1 MQKICGKQQW
11 MTYARPDI
19 SYATKELARSLTQ
32 LTTLCQK
39 LKHLLWYIKGT
50 EHYRFYVRPI
60 VRTIGATPDLNIFVH
75 SDWAGR
81 ATTRKS
87 TPGSVIKFMGSTIHF
102 GSREQATIALS
113 SAEAVRYAINT
124 GAHQEPP
131 TGSTP
136 HQEGQRQDPHKL
148 FEQAKHVHKNWSL
161 KESKA
166 HRAQTPFHRSN
177 TFSSNNLRNMTPRGP
192 PRSLQYG
199 QQHRGH
205 LRRSTLR
212 AHSPALLANTNSSKG
227 FTAARTQACTRV
239 CTCEQRPQRTHTDMH
254 FSSHGVDKGRQH
266 PLYHKDL
273 HTLT

>member
-1 MQKICGKQQW
+1 M
-11 MTYARPDI
+11 
-19 SYATKELARSLTQ
+19 
-32 LTTLCQK
+32 
-39 LKHLLWYIKGT
+39 
-50 EHYRFYVRPI
+50 RPI

-75 SDWAGR
+75 CDWAGR

-113 SAEAVRYAINT
+113 IAEAVRYAINT

-148 FEQAKHVHKNWSL
+148 FEQAKHVHKNWSR

-205 LRRSTLR
+205 LRRSTL
-212 AHSPALLANTNSSKG
+212 
-227 FTAARTQACTRV
+227 
-239 CTCEQRPQRTHTDMH
+239 
-254 FSSHGVDKGRQH
+254 
-266 PLYHKDL
+266 
-273 HTLT
+273 